1 MLLFKGSFGH
11 VEISFDNPAKKISGT
26 TTGFSCQ
33 RPRKTKNQYFKTFF
47 DVFTSVQLISVSTRL
62 NIFFTKIRENFPKNP
77 KRDDDSIN
85 YFYHFFLKVLLRTRE
100 MHF

>member
-1 MLLFKGSFGH
+1 MLLFKGSTGH
-11 VEISFDNPAKKISGT
+11 VGSSFDKTAKKFPVQLQVFLVNVQEKRTTNIS
-26 TTGFSCQ
+26 
-33 RPRKTKNQYFKTFF
+33 RVFF

-62 NIFFTKIRENFPKNP
+62 NIFFTKIRENFPQNP

-85 YFYHFFLKVLLRTRE
+85 YFYHFFLEVLLRTRE